1 MLGKFQ
7 WSCILLYLFQAR
19 TCQEWMFCQKSQD
32 LKLWWDFTTF
42 KLPIISAFKVLSSK
56 TKEEISPF
64 CISIKPTLLI
74 FKKDWG
80 ERGPSF
86 WLTLDDFEDCGERN
100 NLITFLVGVKSI
112 GATTFPVNDFIAQ
125 FRISFASFGYIFRN
139 PKWVLWIA
147 KPTFLNCWFR
157 MRFWH
162 YLVLKEI
169 RRIKTNKGRFHLAQ
183 LKQLTTISQTCMNWM
198 NIFSFGCIWLFWSC
212 WME

>member
-19 TCQEWMFCQKSQD
+19 TCQEWIFCQKSQD

-42 KLPIISAFKVLSSK
+42 KLHIISAFKVFSSK

-112 GATTFPVNDFIAQ
+112 AATRFPANDFIAQ
-125 FRISFASFGYIFRN
+125 FTISFASVGYN
-139 PKWVLWIA
+139 LQKPKMGTLD
-147 KPTFLNCWFR
+147 C
-157 MRFWH
+157 
-162 YLVLKEI
+162 
-169 RRIKTNKGRFHLAQ
+169 KTNFLE
-183 LKQLTTISQTCMNWM
+183 LLI
-198 NIFSFGCIWLFWSC
+198 
-212 WME
+212 